1 MSYDIQ
7 QMALISV
14 PAHTNV
20 PNIWS
25 YINTDDTL
33 ATIEA
38 AGYFDDEVRLE
49 LNDCIRATGS
59 DGTAWLRVSQAP
71 PSEVQVVVDTNA
83 VSSLT
88 DGDIWVGNASNAATA
103 VTPSGDITMDNAGVF
118 AIAAGVIV
126 NADVKSDAAIAFS
139 KMEDVTDGEIIV
151 GSAANVPTAV
161 AMSGDV
167 AIDNAGATTIQ
178 ALAVETGMLAD
189 EAVTSAKVDE
199 TLVQHAQVD
208 VDLATFIGSYTASAL
223 LVAAPGASKKLVL
236 HRATLWI
243 DYGGTVLADGGAVH
257 IQYDSTANGAG
268 TKATGTLAAATLI
281 SATADTSFGFSPVD
295 TTLVDSTTLNKGLY
309 LAAATQ
315 DFTGGTS
322 SAYKLDVWYSVMDV
336 S

>member
-1 MSYDIQ
+1 MSYDIE

-33 ATIEA
+33 AEIET
-38 AGYFDDEVRLE
+38 AGYFDDEARLE

-83 VSSLT
+83 VSSLL
-88 DGDIWVGNASNAATA
+88 DGRIWVGNVSNAATA
-103 VTPSGDITMDNAGVF
+103 VVPSGDLTMDNTGAF
-118 AIAAGVIV
+118 TIA
-126 NADVKSDAAIAFS
+126 ND
-139 KMEDVTDGEIIV
+139 
-151 GSAANVPTAV
+151 
-161 AMSGDV
+161 
-167 AIDNAGATTIQ
+167 
-178 ALAVETGMLAD
+178 AVETAMIADDQVTTAKLAD
-189 EAVTSAKVDE
+189 AAVTSAKTDE
-199 TLVQHAQVD
+199 TLIQHAQVD
-208 VDLATFIGSYTASAL
+208 VDLATFIAAYTTSVA

-243 DYGGTVLADGGAVH
+243 DYGGTVLANGGAMH

-268 TKATGTLAAATLI
+268 TKATGTQAAATLI
-281 SATADTSFGFSPVD
+281 AATADTSLGFSPVD
-295 TTLVDSTTLNKGLY
+295 TTLVDSATLNKGLY
-309 LAAATQ
+309 LAMATA
-315 DFTGGTS
+315 DFTGGDS
-322 SAYKLDVWYSVMDV
+322 SAYKLDLWYSVMDV